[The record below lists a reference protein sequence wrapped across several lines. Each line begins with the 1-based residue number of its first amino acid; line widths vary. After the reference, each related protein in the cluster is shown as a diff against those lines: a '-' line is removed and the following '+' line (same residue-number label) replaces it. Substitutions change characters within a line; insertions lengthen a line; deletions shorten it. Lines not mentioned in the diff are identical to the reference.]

1 MTDFGDYD
9 PDDAWDAS
17 DPVVEQLRQI
27 ARRIAW
33 VVDHR
38 DDLGDRVQRI
48 VDDIERIRQR
58 VEAGDVD

>member
-17 DPVVEQLRQI
+17 DPVAELLRHL

-33 VVDHR
+33 VVEHR
-38 DDLGDRVQRI
+38 DDLEDRVQRI
-48 VDDIERIRQR
+48 VDDIAAIRQR
-58 VEAGDVD
+58 VIDGEL